1 MSEPAA
7 HTFGK
12 QERIVSRKLI
22 ERLFGGGGSRSM
34 SAFPL
39 RLVYLPVEREGVGA
53 KVLISV
59 PKRHLK
65 RAVHRNR
72 VKRQVREA
80 YRMHKQLLDGA
91 TGLMADRTLALAFIW
106 LADELYDSK
115 AVTACVKSLLE
126 RLNERLTRT
135 DVNAHDK
142 CL

>member
-34 SAFPL
+34 SAYPL
-39 RLVYLPVEREGVGA
+39 RLVYLPVERDGVGA

-59 PKRHLK
+59 PKRHFK
-65 RAVHRNR
+65 RAVKRNR

-91 TGLMADRTLALAFIW
+91 TSLMADRTLALAFIW
-106 LADELYDSK
+106 QADELYDSR
-115 AVTACVKSLLE
+115 AVEASVRSLLE

-135 DVNAHDK
+135 DGNAHEK
-142 CL
+142 SC